1 MCVDAPGLL
10 ACQVSGVSVFWTFE
24 PFCRWSAGLRVK
36 DEGAMKR
43 IRIETALGKKSGFT
57 LIELILVMVIIAIL
71 AGMVTLSFR
80 GRAQEARTNAAL
92 GDIKSYE
99 SAIELYA
106 LENNDAYP
114 DTFDALV
121 SGERNY
127 IRDLKKDPWGNSYV
141 YLIPGQHHKDSFDVY
156 SMGPDGL
163 DGTEDDI
170 APWDRDVE

>member
-1 MCVDAPGLL
+1 M
-10 ACQVSGVSVFWTFE
+10 
-24 PFCRWSAGLRVK
+24 RK
-36 DEGAMKR
+36 KR
-43 IRIETALGKKSGFT
+43 IERALGRDSGFT

-99 SAIELYA
+99 EAIELYA

-114 DTFDALV
+114 ETFDSLV
-121 SGERNY
+121 TGERSY
-127 IRDLKKDPWGNSYV
+127 VRDLKNDPWGNAYV
-141 YLIPGQHHKDSFDVY
+141 YVIPGEHHKDSFDVY

-163 DGTEDDI
+163 DGTEDDVL
-170 APWDRDVE
+170 PWDRDDEVE